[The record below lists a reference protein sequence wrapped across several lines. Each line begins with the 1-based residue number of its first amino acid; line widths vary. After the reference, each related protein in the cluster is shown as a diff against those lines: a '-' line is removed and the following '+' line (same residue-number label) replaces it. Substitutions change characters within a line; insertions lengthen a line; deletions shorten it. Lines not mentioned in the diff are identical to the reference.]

1 MSTYTLFML
10 LGWTV
15 LIVSWF
21 PKAWM
26 IKNDRT
32 RRLVNLCLATVAL
45 AIFLATGYAEFI
57 LKPEGL

>member
-1 MSTYTLFML
+1 ML